1 MCVFECVVCVLVVFV
16 CKYAYAKLHAV
27 LNSVAGQLEGV
38 AAEGSERVASS
49 EYRVYGLQRIG
60 TPEHTHRV
68 SGATKARVN
77 NSN

>member
-1 MCVFECVVCVLVVFV
+1 MCVCALCVLVVFV

-27 LNSVAGQLEGV
+27 LNSVAGQQREGKV
-38 AAEGSERVASS
+38 EGGVEGPR
-49 EYRVYGLQRIG
+49 RIG